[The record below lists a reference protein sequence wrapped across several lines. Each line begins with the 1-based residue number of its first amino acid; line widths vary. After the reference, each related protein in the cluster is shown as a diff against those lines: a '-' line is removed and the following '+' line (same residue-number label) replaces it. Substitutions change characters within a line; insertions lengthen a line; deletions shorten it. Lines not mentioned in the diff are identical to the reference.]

1 MIDFNDIA
9 ALAAQENDL
18 TQEAVFAEREPLKA
32 GNCLLRFREYIEL
45 GMHEGS
51 AKFPKP
57 KEKAKLVFEVVTKK
71 HVEEDAEGKKI
82 HRVIEVYI
90 NKGSTAKAG
99 DRKIFN
105 AMNASLGGGHKH
117 IAEMLGK
124 GFKAKITN
132 STPAKEGDR
141 IYSNLDEGPQGAKT
155 YTFTPPFQIDP
166 DEGEFVLDTNG
177 NRIPLTLPEMKGEA
191 KLFLWEM
198 AGLSDEQIK
207 AMWESLYIEGEWEA
221 KEADG
226 DKPAKE
232 ARSKNV
238 IQEKIMAN
246 LSWAGSRT
254 EGLTQS
260 FVELDELTNEPVE
273 DEEPEVAAQD
283 LSSLAGSAET
293 TPKKEAEVIADIED
307 IPGLD

>member
-1 MIDFNDIA
+1 MIDYNDIA

-18 TQEAVFAEREPLKA
+18 TQEAVFAEREPLAA

-141 IYSNLDEGPQGAKT
+141 VYSNLDEGPQGAKT
-155 YTFTPPFQIDP
+155 YTFSPPKLMD
-166 DEGEFVLDTNG
+166 DEGEYTTD
-177 NRIPLTLPEMKGEA
+177 IAIPEMKGEV

-198 AGLSDEQIK
+198 TGLSDEQIK
-207 AMWESLYIEGEWEA
+207 DMWESLYIEGEWEA

-260 FVELDELTNEPVE
+260 FVELDELTGDPVE
-273 DEEPEVAAQD
+273 DEEVAQEPAKELSDLASAAQ
-283 LSSLAGSAET
+283 SG
-293 TPKKEAEVIADIED
+293 KEEKAPVADIED
-307 IPGLD
+307 IPGLN

>member
-1 MIDFNDIA
+1 MIDLNDIA

-18 TQEAVFAEREPLKA
+18 TQEAVFADREPLEA

-51 AKFPKP
+51 SKFPKP

-132 STPAKEGDR
+132 SVPAKEGDR
-141 IYSNLDEGPQGAKT
+141 VYSNLDEGPQGAKT
-155 YTFTPPFQIDP
+155 YTFSPPKLMD
-166 DEGEFVLDTNG
+166 DEGEYTTA
-177 NRIPLTLPEMKGEA
+177 IAIPEMKGEA

-198 AGLSDEQIK
+198 AGLSDDQIK
-207 AMWESLYIEGEWEA
+207 AMWDSLYIEGEWEA

-238 IQEKIMAN
+238 VQEKIMAN

-260 FVELDELTNEPVE
+260 FVELDDLTGEPVE
-273 DEEPEVAAQD
+273 DDEPEVAVQD

-293 TPKKEAEVIADIED
+293 TPKKEVEVVADIED
-307 IPGLD
+307 IPGLN